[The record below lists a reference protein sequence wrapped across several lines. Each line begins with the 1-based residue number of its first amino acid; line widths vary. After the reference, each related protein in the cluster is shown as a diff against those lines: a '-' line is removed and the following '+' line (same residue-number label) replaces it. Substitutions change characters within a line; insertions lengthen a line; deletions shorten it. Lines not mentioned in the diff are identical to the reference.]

1 MVSFFRLAFVLF
13 LCSCTLDDG
22 QSDSL
27 VPFLYQV
34 EGPGYKFT
42 VDARAYREIDFN
54 RGRAAFCGIDT
65 EIKAISRRSNM
76 LTLEI
81 LKPKNCNGTYQLLWD
96 GKWQES
102 NPRRIQIYLISE
114 FPSCSATGEMVSET
128 IAVDLAKAL
137 SPSGQYGQT
146 PFSIYIREQCNA
158 RDYHCEGDCDLVNRS
173 WQGNN

>member
-22 QSDSL
+22 QSDSF

-34 EGPGYKFT
+34 EGQGYRFT
-42 VDARAYREIDFN
+42 VDARTYREIDFN
-54 RGRAAFCGIDT
+54 RGRAAFCGIGI
-65 EIKAISRRSNM
+65 EIKGISRRSNM

-81 LKPKNCNGTYQLLWD
+81 LKPKNCNGSYQLVWD

-114 FPSCSATGEMVSET
+114 LPSCVATGEMVSDT
-128 IAVDLAKAL
+128 ITVDLAEAL
-137 SPSGQYGQT
+137 APSGQYGQT

-158 RDYHCEGDCDLVNRS
+158 RDYHCVGDCELIHRS
-173 WQGNN
+173 